1 MIYLCR
7 GLKTE
12 FRRKG
17 ERIFAHG
24 DKSTDLYF
32 IMRGNVAITLPNPSF
47 KGNKQ
52 RIGSASNS

>member
-1 MIYLCR
+1 MLYLCR
-7 GLKTE
+7 HLKTE
-12 FRRKG
+12 FRQKG

-47 KGNKQ
+47 KDNKQ
-52 RIGSASNS
+52 RPGSGSNS